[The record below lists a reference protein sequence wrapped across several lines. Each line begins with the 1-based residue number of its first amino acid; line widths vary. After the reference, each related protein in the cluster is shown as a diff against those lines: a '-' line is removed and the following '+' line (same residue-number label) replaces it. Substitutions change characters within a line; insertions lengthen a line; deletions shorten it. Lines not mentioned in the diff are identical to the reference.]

1 MKKFLTTL
9 IASLTLTVPVMA
21 QSNHDDHFELWTT
34 LQKAGVI
41 TRLNTFEC
49 FRRSG
54 EIDGYYL
61 SNTRTLVICQPD
73 ANKIGQQMPWSENDY
88 DTLRHEAMHVIQD
101 CNKGII
107 GDGRLSV
114 LFDDKEEYK
123 KFVKS
128 KLTDAQINNILRWYD
143 DISEE
148 RQLLE
153 IEAFAVARGV
163 DVTHITTAVN
173 KVCGNDL

>member
-21 QSNHDDHFELWTT
+21 QSNHDDHYELWTT
-34 LQKAGVI
+34 LQKVGVTTSI
-41 TRLNTFEC
+41 NTFEC
-49 FRRSG
+49 FSRSG

-61 SNTRTLVICQPD
+61 SSTSTLVICQPD
-73 ANKIGQQMPWSENDY
+73 ATKIGQQMRWSENDY

-101 CNKGII
+101 CNDGVI

-114 LFDDKEEYK
+114 LFDDKDEYR

-128 KLTDAQINNILRWYD
+128 KLTDAQIDNILKWYD

-163 DVTHITTAVN
+163 DVTQITTAVN
-173 KVCGNDL
+173 QVCGNDL